1 MNRALKSLL
10 ALMVTAS
17 VAAAQT
23 AAPPPAPAVGTIPAV
38 PADNAPAAQA
48 GEPVPTP
55 TPAPDYTYR
64 SVSSGVAEALSMDRP
79 KYNPPTPTPVTVDV
93 PEDMR
98 TVDKPKNDIPRL
110 PSYIV
115 RDSRPPVFRN
125 RDLYTK
131 DGLVSMSYKLHPG
144 LGIGNLAGLNDNAAY
159 QMFLDDERL
168 ANIADLTDTARSIA
182 AGGDKAEGEYILQ
195 ATQDTYMRPDPGF
208 IWGGPGGGANGGGG
222 GK

>member
-10 ALMVTAS
+10 GLMVTAS
-17 VAAAQT
+17 ISAAQT
-23 AAPPPAPAVGTIPAV
+23 AAPPPAPTVGAISEPQ
-38 PADNAPAAQA
+38 AAA
-48 GEPVPTP
+48 PVPTP
-55 TPAPDYTYR
+55 APAPDYTYK
-64 SVSSGVAEALSMDRP
+64 SVSPGVADALSMDRP
-79 KYNPPTPTPVTVDV
+79 KFNPPTPTPVAVNE

-115 RDSRPPVFRN
+115 RDTRPPVFRN

-131 DGLVSMSYKLHPG
+131 EGLVSLSYKLHPG
-144 LGIGNLAGLNDNAAY
+144 LGIGNLAGLNDSAAY
-159 QMFLDDERL
+159 TMFLDDERL
-168 ANIADLTDTARSIA
+168 ANIADLNDTARSIA

-195 ATQDTYMRPDPGF
+195 ATQDTFMRPDPGF
-208 IWGGPGGGANGGGG
+208 SWGGPGGGANSGGG

>member
-1 MNRALKSLL
+1 MNSALKSIL

-17 VAAAQT
+17 VVAAQSAATPPAATAPSDNAQAAA
-23 AAPPPAPAVGTIPAV
+23 
-38 PADNAPAAQA
+38 
-48 GEPVPTP
+48 PVPTP
-55 TPAPDYTYR
+55 TPAPEYTYR
-64 SVSSGVAEALSMDRP
+64 SVSPGVAQALSLDRP
-79 KYNPPTPTPVTVDV
+79 KYNPPTPTPAVVDL

-98 TVDKPKNDIPRL
+98 TIEKPKNDIPRL

-131 DGLVSMSYKLHPG
+131 DGLVSLSYKLHPG
-144 LGIGNLAGLNDNAAY
+144 LEIGNFAGLNDNAAY
-159 QMFLDDERL
+159 AIFLDDERL

-195 ATQDTYMRPDPGF
+195 ATQDTYLRPDAGF
-208 IWGGPGGGANGGGG
+208 NWGGPGGGANGGGG